1 MAEAGTDSQV
11 YIKVFGV
18 KGSSSEIFIDKLSER
33 FERGK
38 TDLIK
43 VSFYHL
49 LYVCF
54 LRSPQGFLYLGVSSG
69 AAGTFCDRVAVY
81 CLNVQ
86 ICLLN

>member
-1 MAEAGTDSQV
+1 MTFYTGDMAEAGTDSQV

-43 VSFYHL
+43 VSFII
-49 LYVCF
+49 
-54 LRSPQGFLYLGVSSG
+54 SSTSVFWG
-69 AAGTFCDRVAVY
+69 RLKAFY
-81 CLNVQ
+81 
-86 ICLLN
+86 I